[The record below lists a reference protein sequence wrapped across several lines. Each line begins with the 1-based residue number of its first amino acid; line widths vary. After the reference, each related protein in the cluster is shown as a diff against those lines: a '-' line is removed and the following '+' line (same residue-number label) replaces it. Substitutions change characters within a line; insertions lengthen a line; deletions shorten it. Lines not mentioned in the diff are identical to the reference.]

1 MTARAAALPAMHTL
15 LFCTAYADSPQRW
28 DSRYRKWLDYFSRS
42 RLAKDQILMI
52 DDGST
57 SLPAWRGVR
66 VLHQLPQER
75 PPEKAVVYHFPR
87 NLGRS
92 GMLDY
97 PGWFRSFAF
106 AASYARTYGFSKI
119 VHVESDC
126 YLYSDRMV
134 QFVNALSAGWTTFW
148 CESQG
153 FPETCIQ
160 VICADQLDAYLK
172 LAGMDYATQL
182 ANRPIENLLPFTDV
196 RKDFIGDRYG
206 EFARWVP
213 EEADYGCQIP
223 DEWPS

>member
-1 MTARAAALPAMHTL
+1 MRTAPDMNTL

-28 DSRYRKWLDYFSRS
+28 ESRYRKWLDFFSRGPVA
-42 RLAKDQILMI
+42 RDQILMI
-52 DDGST
+52 DDGSA
-57 SLPAWRGVR
+57 SLPAWRGLR
-66 VLHQLPQER
+66 VLQDLPEAR
-75 PPEKAVVYHFPR
+75 PAEKTVLYHFTQ

-92 GMLDY
+92 ATLVY

-106 AASYARTYGFSKI
+106 AATYARKYGFTKI

-126 YLYSDRMV
+126 FLYSERMV
-134 QFVNALSAGWTTFW
+134 RFVNGLSCGWTTFW

-160 VICADQLDAYLK
+160 VICADQFDAYLK
-172 LAGMDYATQL
+172 LSTIDYAAQL
-182 ANRPIENLLPFTDV
+182 ANRAIETLLPFTDV
-196 RKDFIGDRYG
+196 CKDFVGDRYG

-223 DEWPS
+223 DDWPS